1 MLLLLSGIHPNPGPP
16 FTCSTPSDFKIM
28 CGLHIIH
35 VNAHSLLSNTEM
47 DMLKI
52 WVESTGA
59 DVIVISETW
68 LSKSVLDNLDSN

>member
-1 MLLLLSGIHPNPGPP
+1 MS
-16 FTCSTPSDFKIM
+16 
-28 CGLHIIH
+28 GLHIIH
-35 VNAHSLLSNTEM
+35 VNARSLLSNMKM

-68 LSKSVLDNLDSN
+68 LSKSVLDKDVAIEGFNIFSF